1 MKFASWHWLPAIT
14 LAAALPTMAQT
25 QMTGNKPVQRELI
38 YCADQMT
45 HAEREAYRASMQAAA
60 TPQAQD
66 ALRADHQRSMQE
78 RARAAGRAGQCNVQL
93 RQRAGQG
100 FQGGASQ

>member
-1 MKFASWHWLPAIT
+1 
-14 LAAALPTMAQT
+14 
-25 QMTGNKPVQRELI
+25 
-38 YCADQMT
+38 
-45 HAEREAYRASMQAAA
+45 MQAAA

-78 RARAAGRAGQCNVQL
+78 RARAAGRAGQCNVPL